1 MVTNDREKETQMTM
15 RYISLVALT
24 FAAVANVFA
33 SPVEV
38 FDNSTVVLGKRSLS
52 DGGIPGEGTSNGFF
66 YSVFSDSTV
75 TGTYT
80 NGGSG
85 QYSVSWGGSG
95 DLVVGKGWNP
105 GSARTVTYSGTWQ
118 PNGNSYLS
126 VYGWTTGPL
135 VEYYIMESFGTFNP
149 STGATF
155 HGTCTSD
162 GSSYNIYTT
171 TRVNAPSIQGTATFT
186 QILSI
191 RNSHRVGGTVTTA
204 NHFNC
209 FKSLGLAMG
218 AFNYMIVA
226 TEAFSSTGTA
236 SITVQS

>member
-1 MVTNDREKETQMTM
+1 MVF
-15 RYISLVALT
+15 ISLATLAL
-24 FAAVANVFA
+24 AVVTSVYA
-33 SPVEV
+33 SPVEL
-38 FDNSTVVLGKRSLS
+38 FDNSTVALGKRSLS

-80 NGGSG
+80 NGAAGE
-85 QYSVSWGGSG
+85 YSVTWGGSG

-105 GSARTVTYSGTWQ
+105 GSARAVTYSGTWQ

-126 VYGWTTGPL
+126 VYGWTTNPL
-135 VEYYIMESFGTFNP
+135 IEYYIMESFGTFNP

-162 GSSYNIYTT
+162 GSTYNIYSDQ
-171 TRVNAPSIQGTATFT
+171 RVNAPSIQGTQTFT
-186 QILSI
+186 QYLSI

-209 FKSLGLAMG
+209 FAELGLPMG
-218 AFNYMIVA
+218 TFNYMIVA

-236 SITVQS
+236 TITVQP